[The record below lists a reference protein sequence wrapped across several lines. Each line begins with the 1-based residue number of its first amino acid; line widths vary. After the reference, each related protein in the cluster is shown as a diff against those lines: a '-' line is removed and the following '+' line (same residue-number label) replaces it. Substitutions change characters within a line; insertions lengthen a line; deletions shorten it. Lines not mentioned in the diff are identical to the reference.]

1 MKNQN
6 KSVKQR
12 NRYVKVSTGVWKY
25 ISASKTGKTTYRM
38 VKTVGG
44 FRIDKYF
51 TNKALAIKTYNNIK

>member
-1 MKNQN
+1 MKNQS

-25 ISASKTGKTTYRM
+25 ISVAKAGRATYRM
-38 VKTVGG
+38 RKTVGG
-44 FRIDKYF
+44 FTINKYF